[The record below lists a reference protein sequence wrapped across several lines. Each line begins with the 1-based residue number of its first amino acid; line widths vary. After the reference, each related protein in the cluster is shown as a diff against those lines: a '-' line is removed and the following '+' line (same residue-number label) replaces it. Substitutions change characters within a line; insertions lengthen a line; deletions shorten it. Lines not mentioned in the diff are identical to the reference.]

1 MEDLNME
8 SGTGPSFSDD
18 DFERLNRWLLRK
30 RHGIVD
36 VVTLEGFLTTIV
48 IGPNTIPPQLWL
60 PSVWGKG
67 KRQFKSL
74 EELNQFVALVMGLY
88 NEIAV
93 CFEQD
98 PDAFEPSFYESPLN
112 DKKVIIVDE
121 WCDGF
126 IRGMRL
132 DAEGWKPLKRERPDL
147 LLPMELFGTRAGWRK
162 LEAGGEEL
170 MHATWSVRIAPA
182 VREIFAYWLP
192 YRRAMRVQAEGAVR
206 H

>member
-1 MEDLNME
+1 MENPA
-8 SGTGPSFSDD
+8 GHSFSDD
-18 DFERLNRWLLRK
+18 DFEQLNAWLLRK

-36 VVTLEGFLTTIV
+36 VVTLEGFLTAIV
-48 IGPNTIPPQLWL
+48 IGPHTISPQLWL
-60 PSVWGKG
+60 PSVWGRG
-67 KRQFKSL
+67 KRLFRNL
-74 EELNQFVALVMGLY
+74 EELNRFVALVMGLY
-88 NEIAV
+88 NEIAI

-112 DKKVIIVDE
+112 DKTVIIVDE

-132 DAEGWKPLKRERPDL
+132 DREGWKPLKRERPDL

-162 LEAGGEEL
+162 LEAGGEEA
-170 MHATWSVRIAPA
+170 MHAAWSVRIAPA
-182 VREIFAYWLP
+182 VRAIFAYWLP
-192 YRRAMRVQAEGAVR
+192 YRRAMRERAESPVR